1 MDLAAIL
8 ITTFAGV
15 AMGFINN
22 IAGGAGVFALWSFQ
36 YACGLP
42 LWMANPTTRLGAIGV
57 GLFAW
62 LGFLRA
68 GVKAPARAWRLALFA
83 IPGAFAGNLL
93 ALKAPDLLFRVYLAV
108 VLLSLLVQQNR
119 AKKRPQDASV
129 REGIGAPGCF
139 LIGVHMGFAQIGTGF
154 LCALVLLTSYSKD
167 FVQANVAKS
176 VVVIT
181 SSIASLTGFVL
192 APMLFESQ
200 PPVIA
205 WGPAVSLAVG
215 TATGSFLASKW
226 TVNRGSAAVQRVV
239 FAIAVLALVEQ
250 FVQIA
255 LLLFKR

>member
-15 AMGFINN
+15 AMGAINN
-22 IAGGAGVFALWSFQ
+22 VAGGAGVFALWSFQ

-68 GVKAPARAWRLALFA
+68 GVKAPARAWRLAIFA
-83 IPGAFAGNLL
+83 IPGALAGNLL
-93 ALKAPDLLFRVYLAV
+93 ALKASDLLFRVYLAV
-108 VLLSLLVQQNR
+108 VLVLLLVQQHR
-119 AKKRPQDASV
+119 ARKRSHDTSV
-129 REGIGAPGCF
+129 RPWLGAPGCF
-139 LIGVHMGFAQIGTGF
+139 LIGVHMGFAQIGAGF

-176 VVVIT
+176 AVVIT
-181 SSIASLTGFVL
+181 SSVASLTGFVL

-205 WGPAVSLAVG
+205 WGPAISLAVG

-226 TVNRGSAAVQRVV
+226 TVNRGAAAVQRVV
-239 FAIAVLALVEQ
+239 LAIAVLALIEQ

-255 LLLFKR
+255 LLLFKP

>member
-1 MDLAAIL
+1 MDLAALL
-8 ITTFAGV
+8 ITTVAGV

-93 ALKAPDLLFRVYLAV
+93 ALKAPDLLFRVYLAT
-108 VLLSLLVQQNR
+108 VLLALLVQQNR
-119 AKKRPQDASV
+119 AKKKPHDDAV
-129 REGIGAPGCF
+129 REWIGAPGCF

-192 APMLFESQ
+192 APMLLESQ

-205 WGPAVSLAVG
+205 WGPAVALAVG
-215 TATGSFLASKW
+215 TATGSFLASRW
-226 TVNRGSAAVQRVV
+226 TVNRGSGAVQRFVL
-239 FAIAVLALVEQ
+239 AIAVLALVEQ

-255 LLLFKR
+255 LLLFQR